1 MEQSFTRPSLSD
13 FYPDSR
19 TECLSIKQPYNQ
31 EAITK
36 YWRTKFEEEQSAK
49 QNLADKLAEE
59 KDRNQI
65 LANELAE
72 EQFTNNSLANEL
84 VEEQNVLHNLA
95 NELKKEKVLKQN
107 IAYNYSKEKL
117 VSHRLR
123 LEKNVYMVCFSIGAI
138 SILMH
143 DLCAKLF

>member
-13 FYPDSR
+13 FYPDPR
-19 TECLSIKQPYNQ
+19 AECLSIKQLYNQ
-31 EAITK
+31 EAMTK
-36 YWRTKFEEEQSAK
+36 YWRTKFEEEQYVK

-59 KDRNQI
+59 KNRNQI

-84 VEEQNVLHNLA
+84 VEEQNVLQNLE

-107 IAYNYSKEKL
+107 IAYDYSKEKS

-123 LEKNVYMVCFSIGAI
+123 LEKIVYMVCFSVGAI
-138 SILMH
+138 SILIH
-143 DLCAKLF
+143 DWCVKLF